1 MNDRLLSK
9 AVKMLLVLVL
19 SVIILIYAKS
29 FLVPIT
35 FAALFSMLLLPLSRK
50 IEAWG
55 VKKGLA
61 ILLTTLLFTG
71 LIPAFIYVL
80 IWQFSDISQSAKD
93 IEQQVNHKLQELRS
107 YISHTFGISPQK
119 QEEIIQNS
127 QSSGGKIS
135 AIIAGILSSAGSF
148 LTNLVL
154 TIVYIFLFLYFRPH
168 LKKFVLMLVASPDK
182 KNVQVIMGEA
192 RGVAQKYITGLS
204 WMILCLWIMY
214 SIGFSIVGV
223 KNAIFFC
230 YSLRPPGNCPFCR

>member
-71 LIPAFIYVL
+71 LIAAFIYVL

-127 QSSGGKIS
+127 QSSGEKIS
-135 AIIAGILSSAGSF
+135 AIIAGI
-148 LTNLVL
+148 
-154 TIVYIFLFLYFRPH
+154 
-168 LKKFVLMLVASPDK
+168 
-182 KNVQVIMGEA
+182 
-192 RGVAQKYITGLS
+192 
-204 WMILCLWIMY
+204 
-214 SIGFSIVGV
+214 
-223 KNAIFFC
+223 
-230 YSLRPPGNCPFCR
+230 